1 MNKKAK
7 QAMKTTLWQPDFE
20 SDACG
25 MGFIAQIDGKAS
37 HLLVER
43 ALTMLTRMNH
53 RGGTGAEPE
62 TGDGA
67 GILLALPDEF
77 FRKIAK
83 EHDVELPKLGDYAVG
98 QFFLSR
104 KENKKHQE
112 FEAIKAAVKA
122 QGYEVLFTRTVPFNF
137 EACGATAQGIMPS
150 FVQVFI
156 EKKSSEKAVSEIS
169 NFENDLF
176 IIRRNLEKRF
186 DEEELYICS
195 LSSQTVVY
203 KGMLHAYQVK
213 LFYPDLSDED
223 FKSHIALTHSRFST
237 NTFPSWNRAQPFR
250 FLAHNGEINTLRG
263 AENWMKVNDI
273 EMYNEENSDSAKL
286 ENCMEYFYRN
296 GRELPE
302 SLLTMIPEAWG
313 EQTGLS
319 PELKAFYE
327 YSTAHIAPWDG
338 PAALVF
344 TDGKTVGARLD
355 RNGLRPSRYL
365 VTKDNFIILSSE
377 SGVVDIPA
385 DEIIEKSVLGP
396 GNMLLVNTDEGK
408 IIRNEEVKSYYANKY
423 PYQEFL
429 SAGLKK
435 LSALTES
442 EKTNPIPSAKMNTLW
457 KLFGYTDEVIRT
469 VLLPMAESANE
480 PTISMGFDAPL
491 AVLSDQAQSL
501 YNFFKQQF
509 AQVTNPP
516 IDAIR
521 EQIVIGTE
529 TYLGEDGN
537 PAKITGENV
546 RKLKLDSPVLSTA
559 DFEKILALKEEH
571 YHTEV
576 ISTLYDKDDLLEN
589 ALNKLFYKAES
600 LINQGTTII
609 VLSDR
614 DFAENKVPMPILL
627 ALSGLYHY
635 MLGRHNASKF
645 AIIVDTAEVCE
656 VHQFAALVGYGV
668 SGIHPYG
675 AYATLSD
682 WGMGA
687 PEQLENFRHAAE
699 KGIVKVMSRMGI
711 STIVGYKGAQ
721 LFEAI
726 GLSKEVV
733 DKYFTGTSTRIGGLS
748 LAQIEDEYRLRY
760 EKAYGHR
767 AQDLLETG
775 GSFQYRADEGEHH
788 IYDPQMIYQIQNAV
802 RQNDFEK
809 YKKYSQYLNDIA
821 LKTPTSLRHTWK
833 IKSDRKSIQMS
844 EVEPAR
850 EIVKRFKIGAMSFG
864 SLSQEA
870 HECIAQAMN
879 SIGAKSNSG
888 EGGENAKRYGTI
900 NNSKIKQVA
909 SGRFGVSAA
918 YLMSAEEIQ
927 IKISQGA
934 KPGEGGQLP
943 GKKAFPWVA
952 EVRNS
957 TPGVSLIS
965 PPPHHDIYSI
975 EDLSQLIFDLKK
987 INPYAKI
994 NVKLVSSTGVGTI
1007 ATGCVKAGA
1016 DKVVISGYDGGTG
1029 ASPRNS
1035 TRDAGLPWE
1044 MGLAE
1049 AHQTLSL
1056 NNLRDRMILET
1067 DGKVV
1072 TGRDIAIAAMLGAEE
1087 YSFGSLALV
1096 AIGCIMTRNCH
1107 LNTCPVG
1114 IATQNPR
1121 LRANFAGKPEH
1132 IVRLMEFMAEEV
1144 RELLAELG
1152 FRTINELIGHA
1163 ELLQAK
1169 EDLPAKMRGLD
1180 FSRMLGH
1187 ALPIATRHSDP
1198 FANPRAWKEL
1208 DQFTEATL
1216 NNGSQATVHG
1226 TIKNINRTTTARM
1239 AGWIAERYG
1248 NFGLKDASV
1257 CYEYEGVAGQSFGS
1271 YATAG
1276 MEVTLIGEAN
1286 DYIGK
1291 SLSGGRL
1298 IVKPPLDAAYDI
1310 ENTSIV
1316 GNVSLFGAIGG
1327 EAYFRGRAGERC
1339 GVRNSGAHF
1348 VVEGTGDHGCEYMT
1362 GGIAVVLGTTGRN
1375 FAAGMSGGIAYVYDV
1390 AGNFENK
1397 VNREMVDLYALDETS
1412 GDKVLEELLKKHLNY
1427 TDSAKAKF
1435 ILEHWQTEREKFVK
1449 VYPREYHHIKNI
1461 EEDLA
1466 KTGLSGEA
1474 LTMTTFKKVTEVS

>member
-1 MNKKAK
+1 
-7 QAMKTTLWQPDFE
+7 
-20 SDACG
+20 
-25 MGFIAQIDGKAS
+25 
-37 HLLVER
+37 
-43 ALTMLTRMNH
+43 
-53 RGGTGAEPE
+53 
-62 TGDGA
+62 
-67 GILLALPDEF
+67 
-77 FRKIAK
+77 
-83 EHDVELPKLGDYAVG
+83 
-98 QFFLSR
+98 
-104 KENKKHQE
+104 
-112 FEAIKAAVKA
+112 
-122 QGYEVLFTRTVPFNF
+122 
-137 EACGATAQGIMPS
+137 
-150 FVQVFI
+150 
-156 EKKSSEKAVSEIS
+156 
-169 NFENDLF
+169 
-176 IIRRNLEKRF
+176 
-186 DEEELYICS
+186 
-195 LSSQTVVY
+195 
-203 KGMLHAYQVK
+203 
-213 LFYPDLSDED
+213 
-223 FKSHIALTHSRFST
+223 
-237 NTFPSWNRAQPFR
+237 
-250 FLAHNGEINTLRG
+250 
-263 AENWMKVNDI
+263 
-273 EMYNEENSDSAKL
+273 
-286 ENCMEYFYRN
+286 
-296 GRELPE
+296 
-302 SLLTMIPEAWG
+302 
-313 EQTGLS
+313 
-319 PELKAFYE
+319 
-327 YSTAHIAPWDG
+327 
-338 PAALVF
+338 
-344 TDGKTVGARLD
+344 
-355 RNGLRPSRYL
+355 
-365 VTKDNFIILSSE
+365 
-377 SGVVDIPA
+377 
-385 DEIIEKSVLGP
+385 
-396 GNMLLVNTDEGK
+396 
-408 IIRNEEVKSYYANKY
+408 
-423 PYQEFL
+423 
-429 SAGLKK
+429 
-435 LSALTES
+435 
-442 EKTNPIPSAKMNTLW
+442 
-457 KLFGYTDEVIRT
+457 
-469 VLLPMAESANE
+469 
-480 PTISMGFDAPL
+480 
-491 AVLSDQAQSL
+491 
-501 YNFFKQQF
+501 
-509 AQVTNPP
+509 
-516 IDAIR
+516 
-521 EQIVIGTE
+521 
-529 TYLGEDGN
+529 
-537 PAKITGENV
+537 
-546 RKLKLDSPVLSTA
+546 
-559 DFEKILALKEEH
+559 
-571 YHTEV
+571 
-576 ISTLYDKDDLLEN
+576 
-589 ALNKLFYKAES
+589 
-600 LINQGTTII
+600 
-609 VLSDR
+609 
-614 DFAENKVPMPILL
+614 
-627 ALSGLYHY
+627 
-635 MLGRHNASKF
+635 
-645 AIIVDTAEVCE
+645 
-656 VHQFAALVGYGV
+656 
-668 SGIHPYG
+668 
-675 AYATLSD
+675 
-682 WGMGA
+682 
-687 PEQLENFRHAAE
+687 
-699 KGIVKVMSRMGI
+699 
-711 STIVGYKGAQ
+711 
-721 LFEAI
+721 
-726 GLSKEVV
+726 
-733 DKYFTGTSTRIGGLS
+733 
-748 LAQIEDEYRLRY
+748 
-760 EKAYGHR
+760 
-767 AQDLLETG
+767 
-775 GSFQYRADEGEHH
+775 
-788 IYDPQMIYQIQNAV
+788 
-802 RQNDFEK
+802 
-809 YKKYSQYLNDIA
+809 
-821 LKTPTSLRHTWK
+821 
-833 IKSDRKSIQMS
+833 
-844 EVEPAR
+844 
-850 EIVKRFKIGAMSFG
+850 
-864 SLSQEA
+864 
-870 HECIAQAMN
+870 MN

-1152 FRTINELIGHA
+1152 FRTINELVGHA

-1216 NNGSQATVHG
+1216 NTGSQATVHG

-1339 GVRNSGAHF
+1339 GVRNSGAYF
-1348 VVEGTGDHGCEYMT
+1348 VVEGTGDYGCEYMT

-1412 GDKVLEELLKKHLNY
+1412 GDEVLEELLKKHLNY

-1449 VYPREYHHIKNI
+1449 VYPREYHHIKNV